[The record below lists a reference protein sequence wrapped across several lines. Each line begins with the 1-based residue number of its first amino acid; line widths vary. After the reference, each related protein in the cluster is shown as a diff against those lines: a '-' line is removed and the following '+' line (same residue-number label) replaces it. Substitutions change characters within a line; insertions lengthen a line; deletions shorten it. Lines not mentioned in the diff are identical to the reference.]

1 MSCFSRPGRE
11 RYAELN
17 ISTNFSEQVTLNES
31 PGDRQA
37 VSTATVEVGPD
48 ERIET
53 TVCELGLWLRGVESF
68 FDVSNL
74 FLSPNDRAQ
83 IVTRDFTE
91 EMIVAYSSLQRCLQ
105 LFSTLIRAGAPGLR
119 QSQGHA
125 SINGDESARL
135 SDVLAS
141 DAAHVQPASLAD
153 PLTDA
158 GVVCQTL
165 VRTQAVSFE
174 AWSSIGRMLV
184 RELRHS
190 EHAKQIVRAARR
202 ISLSSVR
209 PELLT
214 LTERVQPESL
224 GADLREVFV
233 KLNDLLDQLRFIE
246 ASLKLD
252 RPLKQMLIVFTLIHQ
267 ETRSLLTM
275 IEARALRS
283 EDIEPSIF
291 DNLDST
297 AYAIRIELRK
307 ALEYELADLC
317 GSRQLPLI
325 YAKVENAHGILRD
338 CFQQS
343 VVALAQVFDN
353 TVDGKLLF
361 QNFQTKLDQS
371 LTLRRD
377 LWTQLKFVERAQSN
391 CDPQAVAALEESL
404 SAFREGG
411 LRYLM
416 YKDWES
422 YELFFEEIAV
432 VRKPAELSPVLH
444 RFAAYLE
451 TLFGQVNNRAI
462 LSEHAFDYP
471 KITV

>member
-1 MSCFSRPGRE
+1 LSCFSRPCRE

-17 ISTNFSEQVTLNES
+17 INTNFSEQVTLNES
-31 PGDRQA
+31 PNDRQA
-37 VSTATVEVGPD
+37 LSTATVEVGQD

-68 FDVSNL
+68 FDASNL
-74 FLSPNDRAQ
+74 LFSPNDRAR
-83 IVTRDFTE
+83 IVTRDFTD
-91 EMIVAYSSLQRCLQ
+91 EMLVAHSALQRCLQ
-105 LFSTLIRAGAPGLR
+105 LISALSRAGTPGLR
-119 QSQGHA
+119 QSQDHA
-125 SINGDESARL
+125 LINGGESARL
-135 SDVLAS
+135 TDALAS
-141 DAAHVQPASLAD
+141 EAAHVQPASLAD

-158 GVVCQTL
+158 GVVCRTL

-174 AWSSIGRMLV
+174 AWSSVGRLLV
-184 RELRHS
+184 RELKRS

-202 ISLSSVR
+202 ISSSNVR

-252 RPLKQMLIVFTLIHQ
+252 PPLKQMLIVFTLIHQ
-267 ETRSLLTM
+267 ETRSLLMM

-291 DNLDST
+291 EILDST
-297 AYAIRIELRK
+297 AYAIRMELRK
-307 ALEYELADLC
+307 ALEYELADLS
-317 GSRQLPLI
+317 GSRQMPLI

-343 VVALAQVFDN
+343 VVALAQVFDD
-353 TVDGKLLF
+353 TLDGKLLF

-371 LTLRRD
+371 LALRRD
-377 LWTQLKFVERAQSN
+377 LWTQLKCVERAESR
-391 CDPQAVAALEESL
+391 CDPQAVAALKESL

-411 LRYLM
+411 LRHLM

-432 VRKPAELSPVLH
+432 VRKPAELLPVLH

-451 TLFGQVNNRAI
+451 TLLGQVNMRAV

-471 KITV
+471 KIVV

>member
-1 MSCFSRPGRE
+1 M
-11 RYAELN
+11 N

-31 PGDRQA
+31 PGDRQS
-37 VSTATVEVGPD
+37 VSTATVEVEPD
-48 ERIET
+48 ERIKT
-53 TVCELGLWLRGVESF
+53 TICELGLWLRGVESF
-68 FDVSNL
+68 FDASNL
-74 FLSPNDRAQ
+74 SFSQNDRAR
-83 IVTRDFTE
+83 IVTRDFTD
-91 EMIVAYSSLQRCLQ
+91 EMIVAHSALQRCLQ
-105 LFSTLIRAGAPGLR
+105 LFSALTRAGAPGLR
-119 QSQGHA
+119 RSQQEEEGHA

-158 GVVCQTL
+158 SVVCRTL

-184 RELRHS
+184 RELRRS
-190 EHAKQIVRAARR
+190 EHAKQIMWAARR
-202 ISLSSVR
+202 ISSSNVR

-283 EDIEPSIF
+283 EDIESSIF
-291 DNLDST
+291 DALDST
-297 AYAIRIELRK
+297 AYAIRMELRK
-307 ALEYELADLC
+307 ALEYELADLS
-317 GSRQLPLI
+317 GSRQMPLI

-343 VVALAQVFDN
+343 VVALAQVFDD
-353 TVDGKLLF
+353 TLDGKLLF

-371 LTLRRD
+371 LALRRD
-377 LWTQLKFVERAQSN
+377 LWIQLKFVQRAEST

-422 YELFFEEIAV
+422 YERFFEEIAV
-432 VRKPAELSPVLH
+432 VRKPAELSHVLN

-451 TLFGQVNNRAI
+451 TLFGQVNMRAV

-471 KITV
+471 QIIV